1 MSQVL
6 QQNFSIK
13 SIFEILT
20 SLELI
25 ARLTS
30 GSVLLLVSQI
40 FPQKLSFKSLHKSH
54 LQTLAGKKKNPQWNT
69 KSSTI
74 YNYLAV
80 LSILNS

>member
-54 LQTLAGKKKNPQWNT
+54 LQTLAGKKKTHNGTQNHLLYITTLLYSP
-69 KSSTI
+69 
-74 YNYLAV
+74 Y
-80 LSILNS
+80 